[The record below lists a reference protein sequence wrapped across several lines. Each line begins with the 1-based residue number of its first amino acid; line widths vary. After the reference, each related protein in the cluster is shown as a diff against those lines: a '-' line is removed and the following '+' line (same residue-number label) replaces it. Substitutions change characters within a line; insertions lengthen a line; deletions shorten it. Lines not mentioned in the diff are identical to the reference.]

1 MFVQLRNSTSMGFAS
16 TDSIKHRLKIFER
29 KNIPESKN
37 SQKQNLNLSHAE
49 HYAESMQ
56 MK

>member
-1 MFVQLRNSTSMGFAS
+1 MSVQLRNSTSMDFAS
-16 TDSIKHRLKIFER
+16 MNSIKRRSKIFKG

-37 SQKQNLNLSHAE
+37 FKKHNLNLPHAE